1 MADRGRSMNNIASWL
16 EGLGLGQYT
25 AIFEENAIDPGILPD
40 LTETD
45 LEKLGVALGHRKRML
60 RAIAGLAA
68 QEQARTIAAPP
79 LAAPVSEGE
88 RRQLT
93 VLFCDLVDSTVLA
106 VKLDPEDLS
115 AVIRRFQATCT
126 AIITQAGGHIA
137 RYMGDGILAYFG
149 YPQAHEDDAECA
161 ARAGLDLVAK
171 VSQLVLPSHEALKVR
186 VGIATGLVVVG
197 ETIGEGSSR
206 EQSVVGETPNL
217 ASRLQGLARPNTV
230 VVASSTRRLLGDAF
244 VCEDLGFHEVKGIS
258 GPIKI
263 WRVTGEGVVESR
275 FDALRSASLSQFV
288 GRQNE
293 LDLLMGLWQRAK
305 ADQGQVAL
313 ICGEPGIGKSRL
325 SLALLDRISSEP
337 HITIRCQCS
346 PHHVNSPFYPVIR
359 QFEYAARFDRD
370 DSAEV
375 KLNKLD
381 ALLSMAGHTGA
392 DAPLLA
398 ALLSIPTG
406 SRYPASNLTPQQQKM
421 HTISALIRHLLG
433 LARKQPVLF
442 VTEDVHW
449 IDPTTL
455 DLLNRIIDAV
465 GKAPVFCLISFRP
478 EFFPPWLDRSNAT
491 MLRINR
497 LARDQVHAM
506 ILDVTG
512 GKALPPDIEEQI
524 VSKTDGVPLFI
535 EELTKMVIESGLL
548 RDAGDHYV
556 DAGPLPTSVIPAT
569 LQDSLMARLDRLAAV
584 KEIAQVAAVIGRE
597 FSYGLLAKVVPTS
610 EEFLQA
616 GLTQLTSAELVFG
629 RGEPPDSTYI
639 FKHALV
645 QDAAYSSLLRSK
657 RQQLHNTIAEALE
670 EHFPDLVETQPELIA
685 HHLAQAGAVRP
696 AIDYLRKAG
705 KRAIERSANT
715 EAIVHLQRG
724 LELLRSLPDS
734 LNHRQVALDLE
745 VMLAQAMIA
754 GRGYA
759 ASETMEV
766 LLRAKSLISESTE
779 TSQKFVI
786 LYGLW
791 ACHYVGGS
799 VDMEQVT
806 AAEFLAEA
814 ERYGD
819 TAVLCLAH
827 RTLGTTY
834 VTMGEFAAGREHLEQ
849 ARRLYH
855 PEHYTRFQYGQ
866 DIGATVLCYLSWA
879 LWHLGFVEQAAAV
892 AGEAV
897 QRAEAISHPH
907 TLVYTLCHARGM
919 MDVFRRR
926 SEDTQRY
933 AGVVMALCSEHEFPF
948 WAAGGQI
955 LSGWAATCHGQV
967 EAGVDELNRG
977 LAAWRK
983 TGARLWL
990 PIFLALE
997 AEGHAKAG
1005 RNDAASRAIDQ
1016 ALLVSN
1022 ETGERWAVA
1031 EVLRIK
1037 AGIVLACNP
1046 AQTQEVEDLLTKSL
1060 EVARRQQAR
1069 CWELRT
1075 ACDLAR
1081 LWQDRKRGKDA
1092 LKLLRSVYDQFTEG
1106 FGTADLQSAKALIDS
1121 LSAHSVVEA

>member
-1 MADRGRSMNNIASWL
+1 MSSIANWL
-16 EGLGLGQYT
+16 DELGLGQYT
-25 AIFEENAIDPGILPD
+25 TVFEANAIDPTILPD
-40 LTETD
+40 LTEAD

-60 RAIAGLAA
+60 RAIAGLASD
-68 QEQARTIAAPP
+68 ESARTAGAAPP
-79 LAAPVSEGE
+79 APVSEGE

-115 AVIRRFQATCT
+115 AVIRRFQSTCA

-171 VSQLVLPSHEALKVR
+171 VSQLVLPSHEPLKIR

-197 ETIGEGSSR
+197 ETIGEGPSR

-230 VVASSTRRLLGDAF
+230 VVAANTRRLLGDTF
-244 VCEDLGFHEVKGIS
+244 VCEDLGFHQVKGIS
-258 GPIKI
+258 GPVKV

-275 FDALRSASLSQFV
+275 FDALRSANLSQFV
-288 GRQNE
+288 GRENE
-293 LDLLMGLWQRAK
+293 LDLLVSFWARAK
-305 ADQGQVAL
+305 AGQGQVAL

-325 SLALLDRISSEP
+325 SLALLEQVASEP
-337 HITIRCQCS
+337 HITVRCQCS

-359 QFEYAARFDRD
+359 QFEHAARFDRD
-370 DSAEV
+370 DSADV

-381 ALLSMAGHTGA
+381 ALLSMAGHTSA

-406 SRYPASNLTPQQQKM
+406 NRYPALELTPQQQKTQ
-421 HTISALIRHLLG
+421 TISALIRHLRG

-442 VTEDVHW
+442 VVEDVHW
-449 IDPTTL
+449 VDPTTL
-455 DLLNRIIDAV
+455 DLLNRIIDAIS
-465 GKAPVFCLISFRP
+465 KTPVFCLISFRP
-478 EFFPPWLDRSNAT
+478 EFFPPWLDRSTVT

-512 GKALPPDIEEQI
+512 GKALPADIEEQI
-524 VSKTDGVPLFI
+524 ISKTDGVPLFV
-535 EELTKMVIESGLL
+535 EELTKMVVESGLL

-597 FSYGLLAKVVPTS
+597 FSYGLLAKVIPSS

-616 GLTQLTSAELVFG
+616 GLTQLTVAELVFG
-629 RGEPPDSTYI
+629 RGEPPDSTYM

-657 RQQLHNTIAEALE
+657 RQHLHSRIAEVLE
-670 EHFPDLVETQPELIA
+670 QHFGETVETQPELIA
-685 HHLAQAGAVRP
+685 HHLAQAGLVRP

-705 KRAIERSANT
+705 KRAIERSANA
-715 EAIVHLQRG
+715 EAIVHLQRA
-724 LELLRSLPDS
+724 LELVRSLPES
-734 LNHRQVALDLE
+734 SAHRQVALDLE

-759 ASETMEV
+759 APDTMEV

-779 TSQKFVI
+779 ISQKFVI

-791 ACHYVGGS
+791 ACYYVGGA

-834 VTMGEFAAGREHLEQ
+834 VTMGEFAAGRKHLEQ
-849 ARRLYH
+849 ARALYH

-879 LWHLGFVEQAAAV
+879 LWHLGYVEQASQV
-892 AGEAV
+892 ANEAV

-955 LSGWAATCHGQV
+955 LSGWATTCRGEI

-977 LAAWRK
+977 LAAWRR

-1005 RNDAASRAIDQ
+1005 RSDAALRAIDQ
-1016 ALLVSN
+1016 ALAVSD

-1037 AGIVLACNP
+1037 ANILSTCKTSGADEIEA
-1046 AQTQEVEDLLTKSL
+1046 LLTESL
-1060 EVARRQQAR
+1060 DVARRQQAR
-1069 CWELRT
+1069 CWQLRT

-1081 LWQDRKRGKDA
+1081 LWQRRRRGWDA
-1092 LKLLRSVYDQFTEG
+1092 LKLVRSVYEQFTEG
-1106 FGTADLQSAKALIDS
+1106 FGTSDLQNARALMESLAADSVIKA
-1121 LSAHSVVEA
+1121 